1 MNALFSS
8 FSTLGVLALTMTAS
22 LHAAP
27 APDSFVQDA
36 RMQMGQL
43 GTSLQQTLQQTMRS
57 EGPLAA
63 IDVCHQVAPE
73 LAEQL
78 SEKGW
83 QVGRTALK
91 VRNPDNRADEWEQQV
106 LLQFAEALAG
116 NPDTSQLEAS
126 LETDHEYRYMRA
138 IPTGMA
144 CLACH
149 GDSIAEP
156 IQTRLQALYP
166 DDEAVGFQLG
176 DLRGAFT
183 IRQQKGL

>member
-1 MNALFSS
+1 MNVFFNPLP
-8 FSTLGVLALTMTAS
+8 TLGLVALAMTAS
-22 LHAAP
+22 LHADP
-27 APDSFVQDA
+27 APDDFVQEA

-78 SEKGW
+78 SDKGW

-106 LLQFAEALAG
+106 LLQFTEALASG
-116 NPDTSQLEAS
+116 ADTSQLEAS
-126 LETDHEYRYMRA
+126 LETDQEYRYMRA
-138 IPTGMA
+138 IPTGTP

-156 IQTRLQALYP
+156 IQTRLHALYP

-176 DLRGAFT
+176 ELRGAFT
-183 IRQQKGL
+183 IRQQKAL